1 MEGPVIESATFGQG
15 RTLYASA
22 EKNKLLVQCVP
33 SYSFWSKRLEVVGI
47 PISSRAVVQGA
58 RRRDRLDAIVEEIR
72 EAGGRA
78 HAVMRKIV
86 HVDMDAFYA
95 SVEQRDNTALRGRPV
110 IVAWQGKRSVVCAAS
125 YEARK
130 FGVRSEMPA
139 VCRNACARMQCSR
152 RQTSSAIK
160 QFRKLYERRTN
171 ADDRLP
177 IDPLGRVELG
187 RPN

>member
-139 VCRNACARMQCSR
+139 VMAERLCPGCSVRAARLR
-152 RQTSSAIK
+152 
-160 QFRKLYERRTN
+160 
-171 ADDRLP
+171 
-177 IDPLGRVELG
+177 PL
-187 RPN
+187 